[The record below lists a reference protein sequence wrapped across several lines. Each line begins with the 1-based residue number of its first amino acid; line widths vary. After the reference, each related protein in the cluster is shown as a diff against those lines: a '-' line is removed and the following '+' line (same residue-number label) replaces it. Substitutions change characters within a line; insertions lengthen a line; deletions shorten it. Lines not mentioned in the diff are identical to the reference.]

1 MGEFVIKIHTNKG
14 VYYVEDISDAWE
26 ACRYAD
32 RILREQ
38 FDDVEIYSG
47 EKIECVDMYISP
59 DRKLSTTRH

>member
-14 VYYVEDISDAWE
+14 VYYVEDISDPWE

-38 FDDVEIYSG
+38 FNDVEIYSG
-47 EKIECVDMYISP
+47 EKISIEDAYISP
-59 DRKLSTTRH
+59 DRKL

>member
-1 MGEFVIKIHTNKG
+1 MMDEFIIKIYTNQG
-14 VYYVEDISDAWE
+14 VYYVEDILDPWE

-47 EKIECVDMYISP
+47 EKIATEDMYISP
-59 DRKLSTTRH
+59 DRKL

>member
-1 MGEFVIKIHTNKG
+1 MGEFVIKVHTNKG

-38 FDDVEIYSG
+38 FNNVEIYSG
-47 EKIECVDMYISP
+47 EKISIENVYISP
-59 DRKLSTTRH
+59 DRKI

>member
-1 MGEFVIKIHTNKG
+1 MSEFVIKIYTNKG
-14 VYYVEDISDAWE
+14 VYYVEDISDPWE

-47 EKIECVDMYISP
+47 EKMSTEDTYISP
-59 DRKLSTTRH
+59 DRKL

>member
-14 VYYVEDISDAWE
+14 VYYVEDISDPWA

-38 FDDVEIYSG
+38 YDDVEIYSG
-47 EKIECVDMYISP
+47 EKISTEDIYISP
-59 DRKLSTTRH
+59 DRKL